1 MTAIRKLWPKLWA
14 ALLLMAN
21 FVFDAF
27 ASTWEVA
34 RIVLSPGIRTHPA
47 IIMMPVEL
55 KQPWAV
61 AMLAYFT
68 SLTPGSTCL
77 HVSEDRTRIYL
88 HILDLRDRDATIA
101 KFRRFYERRI
111 AELER

>member
-1 MTAIRKLWPKLWA
+1 MIWARKVRV
-14 ALLLMAN
+14 ALLLLGS
-21 FVFDAF
+21 FVWDIF

-34 RIVLSPGIRTHPA
+34 RIVLAPGVRTEPA
-47 IIMMPVEL
+47 IVEMPVSL
-55 KQPWAV
+55 TRPWAV

-77 HVSEDRTRIYL
+77 HVSEDRTMLYL
-88 HILDLRDRDATIA
+88 HIIDVQDPDLVIA
-101 KFRRFYERRI
+101 KYQRIYESRI